1 MKQIIEVIW
10 LKIKDIISLIKDLRL
25 YETDRIFNMIS
36 KNEQDILL
44 SDLKRFMEKSQINFM
59 EEDLLFIIEDFKTN
73 NKIKISKNE
82 FESFINDEMW
92 NNFDIY

>member
-1 MKQIIEVIW
+1 
-10 LKIKDIISLIKDLRL
+10 
-25 YETDRIFNMIS
+25 
-36 KNEQDILL
+36 
-44 SDLKRFMEKSQINFM
+44 M